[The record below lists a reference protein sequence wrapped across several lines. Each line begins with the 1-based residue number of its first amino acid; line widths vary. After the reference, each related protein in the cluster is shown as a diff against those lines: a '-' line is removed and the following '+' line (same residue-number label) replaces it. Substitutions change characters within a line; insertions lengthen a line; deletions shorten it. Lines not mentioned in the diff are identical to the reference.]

1 MSAPRLEEL
10 DEEGLSLHRSWGTV
24 LRVAA
29 LMGALSLVVWLVVST
44 LRELVRRAIEG
55 LFHLSTAGAGG
66 AVAVLTVMGV
76 VALVRG
82 WLIQRPAWRPVVGDG
97 IGLARDRAMH
107 LPPDEG
113 WRGPLGLALRKAVAT
128 LLTLGGGGSG
138 GLEAPVVLIGE
149 SLGAGLAAV
158 ARVDEV
164 AVRRLAQLCGVA
176 AAVSTLLGAPFTA
189 ALFTLELLHGDRI
202 VYRKLAYALWAAV
215 IPFWLNTT
223 LNGYRP
229 LFAAPPHAP
238 VYSLAE
244 YGAAAL
250 VAIAISAP
258 LAFGFG
264 AVMRW
269 SRQLVARVQPAWHA
283 LSTMLVVGALAL
295 VLQRFGGIELGHV
308 LGAGEETLSLV
319 LHNDPTLAVW
329 WVLLLL
335 IIGKSATLGLTLG
348 GGGSAGLLFPS
359 MFLGGLSGALVAQ
372 LVTLSG
378 LATLDPALFAVVGI
392 ASSLTAVV
400 GVPIAAMAL
409 VFEVFGKAYGPPT
422 ILACGLTFI
431 ATVRFRMWEQEGDST
446 RSPAGLGRF
455 VSRLVTPKDDGPGP
469 SDAGPGPVS

>member
-1 MSAPRLEEL
+1 MSAHRFEEL

-29 LMGALSLVVWLVVST
+29 AMGALAFVVWLVVST
-44 LRELVRRAIEG
+44 LRELVRRSIDG
-55 LFHLSTAGAGG
+55 LFHLSTAGASG
-66 AVAVLTVMGV
+66 AVAVLAVMGL

-97 IGLARDRAMH
+97 IGLARERAMY
-107 LPPDEG
+107 LPLDEG
-113 WRGPLGLALRKAVAT
+113 WRVPLSLALRKAVAT

-149 SLGAGLAAV
+149 SLGAGLAKAV
-158 ARVDEV
+158 RVDEV

-176 AAVSTLLGAPFTA
+176 AGVSTLLGAPFTA

-215 IPFWLNTT
+215 IPYWLNTT

-283 LSTMLVVGALAL
+283 LSTMLVVGGLAL

-319 LHNDPTLAVW
+319 LHNDPTLGVW
-329 WVLLLL
+329 WVVLLL
-335 IIGKSATLGLTLG
+335 IIGKSATLGLTMG

-359 MFLGGLSGALVAQ
+359 MLLGGLSGALVAQ
-372 LVTLSG
+372 VVTLSG

-431 ATVRFRMWEQEGDST
+431 ATVRFRMWEQENDGSL
-446 RSPAGLGRF
+446 SAAGLGRL
-455 VSRLVTPKDDGPGP
+455 VVRLVSPKEADSGEPPTEPPP
-469 SDAGPGPVS
+469 ST

>member
-1 MSAPRLEEL
+1 MSGRLEEL
-10 DEEGLSLHRSWGTV
+10 DEEGLSLHRSWATV
-24 LRVAA
+24 FRVAA
-29 LMGALSLVVWLVVST
+29 AMGVLALVVWVVVSA
-44 LRELVRRAIEG
+44 LRYLTHRAIDG
-55 LFHLSTAGAGG
+55 LYQLSTAGVGG
-66 AVAVLTVMGV
+66 AAAVLGAMGL
-76 VALVRG
+76 VAFFRG
-82 WLIQRPAWRPVVGDG
+82 RLLQRAAWRPVIGDG
-97 IGLARDRAMH
+97 VALARERAMH
-107 LPPDEG
+107 APLDDD
-113 WRGPLGLALRKAVAT
+113 WRAPLGLAARKGLAT

-138 GLEAPVVLIGE
+138 GLEAPVVLMGE
-149 SLGAGLAAV
+149 ALGAGLAKL
-158 ARVDEV
+158 ARVDE
-164 AVRRLAQLCGVA
+164 APMRRLAQLCGVSA
-176 AAVSTLLGAPFTA
+176 GVSTLLGAPFTA
-189 ALFTLELLHGDRI
+189 ALFTLELMHGDRI

-229 LFAAPPHAP
+229 LFVAPPHSP
-238 VYSLAE
+238 VYSLPE

-250 VAIAISAP
+250 VAIAVSAP

-264 AVMRW
+264 AVMSW
-269 SRQLVARVQPAWHA
+269 SRQLVGRVQPAWHA

-329 WVLLLL
+329 WVLLVL
-335 IIGKSATLGLTLG
+335 IVAKTATLGLTLG

-372 LVTLSG
+372 VVTLSG

-431 ATVRFRMWEQEGDST
+431 ATVRFRIWERETDSPLT
-446 RSPAGLGRF
+446 ARGVERMVA
-455 VSRLVTPKDDGPGP
+455 RLVGSAPEDKEAPPPG
-469 SDAGPGPVS
+469 A